1 MNKDYIDSLW
11 HEAELASVNS
21 ELEIHQIFYWKIV
34 NEERAA
40 YMDMMRPQVEE
51 DLKNALA

>member
-21 ELEIHQIFYWKIV
+21 DLEIHQIFYWKIV

-40 YMDMMRPQVEE
+40 YMEMMRPQVEE